1 MDLEAALRSS
11 TPTKSRGLTPLF
23 PVIVA
28 LPALL
33 GAAHHVDHI
42 VRGNHVGW
50 PIIAEVT
57 PFTYSLV
64 IYPIL
69 AVGLYLT
76 ATGRAGTRFWTGF
89 FAFSTGMLAYFHLS
103 PWAVEP
109 PADVIV
115 PYADPAVGFLAFGVL
130 LGLIASVGFGTV
142 YMGRL
147 WLSGVS

>member
-1 MDLEAALRSS
+1 MKLEDALRSS
-11 TPTKSRGLTPLF
+11 TPANSEGLTPLF
-23 PVIVA
+23 PVVVA

-50 PIIAEVT
+50 PIIPEVT

-64 IYPIL
+64 IYPVL

-76 ATGRAGTRFWTGF
+76 ATDRAGSRFWTGF
-89 FAFSTGMLAYFHLS
+89 FVFSTGMLWYFHLS

-109 PADVIV
+109 PTDVIV
-115 PYADPAVGFLAFGVL
+115 PYADPVVGYLAFGVL
-130 LGLIASVGFGTV
+130 LALIASVAFGTV
-142 YMGRL
+142 LMARL
-147 WLSGVS
+147 WLGASS